1 MMQNNPFKKNTAYYL
16 TEPFVFRKRVEPFHL
31 GSKGQ
36 AVLKTL
42 KSAICGSDLQ
52 YYLGQKAK
60 EKLKQR
66 LPVIPLHE
74 GVCLNLATG
83 KRVVPVAGDLT
94 QVPKEFK
101 GRENIYPGLPYM
113 GSTADGLARHYLT
126 YPKELLVSVP
136 DNVGDD
142 LACLV
147 EPLSIIFHSLN
158 TVIPQHYHRIAIVGD
173 GTMSYLLAMV
183 LHSYYQLPKP
193 LLTVYGIWDSKLA
206 KFSEFAN
213 TINTDTQDVEG
224 QADIIFEAVGGPEMQ
239 RTLDVCLK
247 LCAPGSLI
255 GIIGISDSRPSL
267 AVSKLVNWGVTI
279 KGLTRSTYFDY
290 KQSLTYM
297 ADYKMQKYLQ
307 KFIHPRQFTINSAT
321 DLKEAF
327 DFAVETHA
335 PGRILIS
342 FPV

>member
-1 MMQNNPFKKNTAYYL
+1 
-16 TEPFVFRKRVEPFHL
+16 
-31 GSKGQ
+31 
-36 AVLKTL
+36 
-42 KSAICGSDLQ
+42 
-52 YYLGQKAK
+52 
-60 EKLKQR
+60 
-66 LPVIPLHE
+66 
-74 GVCLNLATG
+74 
-83 KRVVPVAGDLT
+83 
-94 QVPKEFK
+94 
-101 GRENIYPGLPYM
+101 
-113 GSTADGLARHYLT
+113 
-126 YPKELLVSVP
+126 
-136 DNVGDD
+136 
-142 LACLV
+142 
-147 EPLSIIFHSLN
+147 
-158 TVIPQHYHRIAIVGD
+158 
-173 GTMSYLLAMV
+173 
-183 LHSYYQLPKP
+183 
-193 LLTVYGIWDSKLA
+193 
-206 KFSEFAN
+206 
-213 TINTDTQDVEG
+213 
-224 QADIIFEAVGGPEMQ
+224 MQ